1 MASSSTTNDILI
13 PRERTEDEA
22 LALFKAVEEKFPS
35 ETLGSDKWYVVVLAA
50 MTGGGH
56 PHFAAQLYQEL
67 IKRPEYQTPAQR
79 QELMRRLR
87 EVLFKL
93 TILVGVCKTLE
104 ALFAIT
110 AVTKPEDEDHS
121 YYREKTQCDEANL
134 ERGTAWLQRLYQ
146 RNLTGVMNRF
156 TAHKDYEWMTNHI
169 TYGIFL
175 SDQRILNDIETE
187 LTVVSGIMIQ
197 NLSRESLWHMRG
209 FRRLGP
215 SQEDLGKVR
224 ECVSRHPISNLYS

>member
-1 MASSSTTNDILI
+1 
-13 PRERTEDEA
+13 
-22 LALFKAVEEKFPS
+22 
-35 ETLGSDKWYVVVLAA
+35 

-121 YYREKTQCDEANL
+121 YYRCVMFPFPVDL
-134 ERGTAWLQRLYQ
+134 LGLQKDKA
-146 RNLTGVMNRF
+146 RN
-156 TAHKDYEWMTNHI
+156 E
-169 TYGIFL
+169 
-175 SDQRILNDIETE
+175 RIL
-187 LTVVSGIMIQ
+187 S
-197 NLSRESLWHMRG
+197 S
-209 FRRLGP
+209 
-215 SQEDLGKVR
+215 
-224 ECVSRHPISNLYS
+224 